1 MVRRILT
8 ALTGYRAFCK
18 TLLNFVG
25 ADKKTAKAIDAQDG
39 FTVQRPQVKIAL
51 FSLMLLTVA
60 ASSAA
65 AQGAAV
71 TGVVRDAQ
79 GVAQLGALVQ
89 VIADDSAVLGTA
101 FTDLHG
107 RYLIPHLLP
116 GKYQVRASAALF
128 VPAMRA
134 NLQLR
139 SGAQAVVNLTLN
151 TLFESATWIPAE
163 RRKADEPSDD
173 WKWTMRSA
181 ANRPILRLDEDG
193 DVIMVSSSVTA
204 ESATR
209 RSERARAEMTAG
221 DGGFGSSGVHNV
233 FAFER
238 TLDDGAGLTVH
249 ADVGKQ
255 PGATAVGPSTEI
267 ATGYETRLGPSGAGR
282 AVVSYQ
288 SHPELVST
296 GPTPG
301 LAAMQVSSA
310 QRMQIGDFADLEA
323 GGTLYVVNSSGYTS
337 GSRPFLKITTRPMK
351 AWTIGYRLA
360 TSQNLQSFE
369 GLDSVQQELP
379 IAAMYQGRMQTE
391 QGHHQ
396 EFAVSRKA
404 GPGLIQISYYRDS
417 LDRVAVAGGGALD
430 AADIKQSSQPGS
442 NGIVA
447 DSTSGSFRFLNAGY
461 KTQGVN
467 ATLTEPL
474 TPSMWVALEYA
485 TGAGLAARD
494 GAVMSLTTMSMD
506 LTPQVAQT
514 ATLAV
519 RGRILRSGT
528 RLRAS
533 YRWQPTRLVTAVDPY
548 ASFGDQAYLSCYLRQ
563 ALKLGNL
570 LPAGLDA
577 TVDVT
582 NLLAQGYRP
591 FLSADGHTLFLAQSP
606 RTLQAGLAF
615 TF

>member
-1 MVRRILT
+1 
-8 ALTGYRAFCK
+8 
-18 TLLNFVG
+18 
-25 ADKKTAKAIDAQDG
+25 
-39 FTVQRPQVKIAL
+39 VQRTQVKIA
-51 FSLMLLTVA
+51 FVSLLLLAVA
-60 ASSAA
+60 VRVAA
-65 AQGAAV
+65 AQGAAIS
-71 TGVVRDAQ
+71 GVVRDAQ

-89 VIADDSAVLGTA
+89 VFGDGSAMAGTA

-116 GKYQVRASAALF
+116 GKYEVRASAALF
-128 VPAMRA
+128 VPALRG

-139 SGAQAVVNLTLN
+139 AGAQAVVNLTLN
-151 TLFESATWIPAE
+151 TLFESSTWIPAE

-181 ANRPILRLDEDG
+181 ANRPILRMTEDG
-193 DVIMVSSSVTA
+193 DVIMVSSSVT
-204 ESATR
+204 ESPSK

-233 FAFER
+233 FVLDR
-238 TLDDGAGLTVH
+238 TLDDGASLRIH
-249 ADVGKQ
+249 ADIGKQ

-267 ATGYETRLGPSGAGR
+267 ATGFETRLGSAGAGR
-282 AVVSYQ
+282 AVMGYQ
-288 SHPELVST
+288 SHPELLSS
-296 GPTPG
+296 GGNPGTPG
-301 LAAMQVSSA
+301 FETMQMSSA
-310 QRMQIGDFADLEA
+310 QRMQIGDFADVEA
-323 GGTLYVVNSSGYTS
+323 GGTFYVVHSSGYAN
-337 GSRPFLKITTRPMK
+337 GARPFLKMTVRPMK
-351 AWTIGYRLA
+351 AWTAGYRMA

-379 IAAMYQGRMQTE
+379 ISAMYQGRMQTE
-391 QGHHQ
+391 QGLHQ
-396 EFAVSRKA
+396 EFAVSRKT
-404 GPGLIQISYYRDS
+404 GPGLIQVAYYRDT
-417 LDRVAVAGGGALD
+417 LDRVAVAGGGALA
-430 AADIKQSSQPGS
+430 AADVQRTGPPNP

-447 DSTSGSFRFLNAGY
+447 DTTTGNFRLLGAGY

-467 ATLTEPL
+467 VTLTEPL
-474 TPSMWVALEYA
+474 TPSMWVAVEYA
-485 TGAGLAARD
+485 TGAGLAVKD
-494 GAVMSLTTMSMD
+494 GAVMSLPTVSED
-506 LTPQVAQT
+506 LAPQVAQT
-514 ATLAV
+514 ATLAL
-519 RGRILRSGT
+519 RGRILKTGT
-528 RLRAS
+528 RVRAS

-548 ASFGDQAYLSCYLRQ
+548 ASFSDQAYFSCYLRQ